1 METDTNALEGR
12 GADGTPA
19 YSCPITPGSRLF
31 RTENNPLWKVEMEV
45 GVFSCSSHKRF
56 WEEKNEVMPKR
67 IGNDNETKGG
77 WEKTAW
83 VWDFLTV
90 KDCTFSKSLNVENNN
105 NH

>member
-1 METDTNALEGR
+1 
-12 GADGTPA
+12 
-19 YSCPITPGSRLF
+19 
-31 RTENNPLWKVEMEV
+31 
-45 GVFSCSSHKRF
+45 
-56 WEEKNEVMPKR
+56 MPKR